1 MKPGAKN
8 HNISLK
14 NLNLRL
20 KNLKPRFNR
29 GAKNHN
35 STSHHHVPAR
45 VSYNLIPILL
55 AAACF
60 IASPCAFATDATA
73 SSGMRFNVQNA
84 YSIEIILPE
93 LDALSLTPTSAG
105 AFTSQ
110 NITIGVGTSNP
121 SGYTLTMSAE
131 STDMTRS
138 AAVNGSTPTIPTL
151 FSGGGE

>member
-60 IASPCAFATDATA
+60 IASPCAFATDATD